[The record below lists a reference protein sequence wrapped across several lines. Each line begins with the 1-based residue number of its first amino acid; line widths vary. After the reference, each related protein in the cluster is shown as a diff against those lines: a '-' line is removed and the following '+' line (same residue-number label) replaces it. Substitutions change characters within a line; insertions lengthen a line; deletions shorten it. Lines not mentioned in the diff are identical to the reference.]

1 MLDLLTK
8 FFMFVMYVVV
18 FKLLLDMSN
27 EGFMN
32 LVKFVIA
39 CKIVNFGISFVSW
52 KRKEK

>member
-1 MLDLLTK
+1 MTNVLTK
-8 FFMFVMYVVV
+8 LFMFVMYVIV

-52 KRKEK
+52 KGKEK